1 MALPN
6 GCCVTQWNNFMRNK
20 HYKAFGFRLSD
31 KTVINLKNLRRKTD
45 LSYNLLF
52 VDLIKN
58 YKKPNHLKR
67 YDQTND

>member
-6 GCCVTQWNNFMRNK
+6 GCYVTQWNNFMRNK
-20 HYKAFGFRLSD
+20 HYKTFGFRLSD

-52 VDLIKN
+52 VNLISN
-58 YKKPNHLKR
+58 YKQPNRLKR
-67 YDQTND
+67 YDQAND